1 MPCVVPALH
10 GHWDSELS
18 AGSRAGFHMAPADV
32 LPAPI
37 VNAQKV
43 TDERFHSPLV
53 IGSYLA
59 EKWGP
64 FRKC

>member
-1 MPCVVPALH
+1 MVPTLH
-10 GHWDSELS
+10 GHGGSELS
-18 AGSRAGFHMAPADV
+18 TGSRAGFHIAPADV

-43 TDERFHSPLV
+43 IDERFHSPLA
-53 IGSYLA
+53 IGSHLA

-64 FRKC
+64 FRKF